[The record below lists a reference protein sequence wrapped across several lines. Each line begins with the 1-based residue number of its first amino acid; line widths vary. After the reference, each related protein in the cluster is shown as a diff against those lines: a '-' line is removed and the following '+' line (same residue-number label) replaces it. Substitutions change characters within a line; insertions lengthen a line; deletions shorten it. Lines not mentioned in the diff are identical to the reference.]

1 MKNAAPVCRKWFGLL
16 MVLILLFS
24 GLLSACSQEK
34 VIKIGFATEQT
45 GVESYIGQ
53 AAIPMLQDY
62 IDKINADGGIG
73 GYKLKLISY
82 DTRSEVTDAVA
93 VTKRLIE
100 QDKVV
105 AVIGPSWS
113 AAAIPI
119 AEIADTAKV
128 PVIGTTASNI
138 NVTVDEAG
146 NLNPYMFRV
155 CFIDPYQGF
164 ALAEFAYKELGL
176 RKVAFLTDIASPYSV
191 GIQKFFSEHF
201 VELGGEVVG
210 EEGYQTGDTEF
221 RAQLAKI
228 KDSGADLL
236 MMPAYTYRDPG
247 LAAQQMKA
255 LNMNMVMMG
264 ADGWFVDELLPMAG
278 AELEGAYLTT
288 GVSTDSPEFATFNAE
303 FEKKH
308 NVKPNIYAYYSLD
321 ALMAIE
327 YALRQTIEKTGSPD
341 PTAVKDA
348 LETMTD
354 VQLFTSKVTMEPDT
368 HNPHN
373 KPILIMKIS
382 GSKWN
387 IVKTFTPGE

>member
-1 MKNAAPVCRKWFGLL
+1 MKKAAPLYRRAFGLL
-16 MVLILLFS
+16 MILILLS
-24 GLLSACSQEK
+24 SLMTGCSSEK
-34 VIKIGFATEQT
+34 EIKIGFATEQT

-62 IDKINADGGIG
+62 IDKVNAAGGVG
-73 GYKLKLISY
+73 GYKLKLVTY

-100 QDKVV
+100 QDRVV

-119 AEIADTAKV
+119 AEIADASKV
-128 PVIGTTASNI
+128 PVVATTASNI

-164 ALAEFAYKELGL
+164 ALAEFAYKELGK

-191 GIQKFFSEHF
+191 GIQKFFGEHF
-201 VELGGEVVG
+201 VELGGEIVG

-255 LNMNMVMMG
+255 LNMNMTMMG

-288 GVSTDSPEFATFNAE
+288 GVSTDSPEFAEFNAE

-321 ALMAIE
+321 ALMLIE
-327 YALRQTIEKTGSPD
+327 QGLKIAIEKTGKPD
-341 PTAVKDA
+341 ATALKDA
-348 LETMTD
+348 IEQLKD
-354 VQLFTSKVTMEPDT
+354 VQLFTSKVTMESDT

-373 KPILIMKIS
+373 KPILIMQIANSQWKI
-382 GSKWN
+382 
-387 IVKTFTPGE
+387 IKTFTPGQ

>member
-1 MKNAAPVCRKWFGLL
+1 MSTAAMFAKKWGGLL
-16 MVLILLFS
+16 MVMVLLTTM
-24 GLLSACSQEK
+24 LLSGCSSEK

-53 AAIPMLQDY
+53 AAVPALQDH
-62 IDKINADGGIG
+62 IDEINAAGGIG
-73 GYKLKLISY
+73 GYKLKLIVY

-93 VTKRLIE
+93 VTKRLVE

-113 AAAIPI
+113 AAAIPM
-119 AEIADTAKV
+119 AEIANTGKTPMIA
-128 PVIGTTASNI
+128 TTASNI
-138 NVTVDEAG
+138 NVTVSEAG
-146 NLNPYMFRV
+146 QLNPYMFRV

-164 ALAEFAYKELGL
+164 ALAEFAYKELGK
-176 RKVAFLTDIASPYSV
+176 RQVAFLTDVASPYSV

-201 VELGGEVVG
+201 VELGGKIVA

-247 LAAQQMKA
+247 LAAQQGQA
-255 LNMNMVMMG
+255 LGITMTMMG
-264 ADGWFVDELLPMAG
+264 ADGWFVDDLLPMAG
-278 AELEGAYLTT
+278 KELEGAYLTT
-288 GVSTDSPEFATFNAE
+288 GVSTDSPEFTAYNKA
-303 FEKKH
+303 FEEKH
-308 NVKPNIYAYYSLD
+308 KVKPNIYQYYSIDGLY
-321 ALMAIE
+321 AIE
-327 YALRQTIEKTGSPD
+327 WALRQLAAQNKEM
-341 PTAVKDA
+341 TAENVRDM
-348 LETMTD
+348 LENMTD

-373 KPILIMKIS
+373 KPILIMTIKD
-382 GSKWN
+382 SKWQ
-387 IVKTFTPGE
+387 IVKTFVPGQ